1 MARMTVKEFATARGR
16 TTQGVYQLIRRHQKE
31 MKRHIRTKDGVMVI
45 DEEGQELLDQWNGR
59 PQQATTAIIETEP
72 LRDLEEAN
80 KKILRLTEEKADLQA
95 EIIRLHTRVEELL
108 EITTKQALLL
118 ETQKKTAAAPEPG
131 EAKTDPKAGGPA
143 EEITRAAGADPEQN
157 GDDPKELRREKG
169 PDPEEGQGGKI
180 EKPGEEP
187 KPEKRKGFFARLFG
201 F

>member
-1 MARMTVKEFATARGR
+1 
-16 TTQGVYQLIRRHQKE
+16 
-31 MKRHIRTKDGVMVI
+31 MVI

-108 EITTKQALLL
+108 EITTKQTLLL
-118 ETQKKTAAAPEPG
+118 EAQKKTAADPEPG
-131 EAKTDPKAGGPA
+131 EAKTDPKAGGQA
-143 EEITRAAGADPEQN
+143 EEITRAAGVDPEQN
-157 GDDPKELRREKG
+157 GEDPEELRSEKRQ
-169 PDPEEGQGGKI
+169 DPEEGQGGKI
-180 EKPGEEP
+180 EKPEEEP

>member
-1 MARMTVKEFATARGR
+1 MAHMTVKEFATARGR

-95 EIIRLHTRVEELL
+95 EIIRLQRSLRMIFDPENKSSLL
-108 EITTKQALLL
+108 EIAMDNGYFDH
-118 ETQKKTAAAPEPG
+118 AHMN
-131 EAKTDPKAGGPA
+131 
-143 EEITRAAGADPEQN
+143 RAYNRYLNCSSGA
-157 GDDPKELRREKG
+157 LRRS
-169 PDPEEGQGGKI
+169 
-180 EKPGEEP
+180 
-187 KPEKRKGFFARLFG
+187 GFSIIDYNKVESLI
-201 F
+201 